1 MILAGFGIDG
11 TTIVYILCITLG
23 ILVIAIAY
31 RQLLRYLGKGTPPKE
46 DYCVLYSLEKNPAEG
61 ELEFYFTSEEP
72 KTVTLNI
79 LDADMNFL
87 TEIETIECHKGGNIV
102 RYDSTKIE
110 NGNYYY
116 CLQTSNQK
124 TMKKMRVQNS

>member
-87 TEIETIECHKGGNIV
+87 TEIETIECHKGGHIV